1 MDIILGNILIQPN
14 VVTKDG
20 CKYLTDYT
28 RKAQKDIMAV
38 YDADK
43 SNKTKTNQRKIDTK
57 VRDVKCADIIP
68 ILPEVK
74 ELYDNI
80 VINVINP
87 FYNLTIRDSEVPQ
100 FLYYEKGGHYKPH
113 YDAEALWT
121 NPDGTQQ
128 WKKSVDRD
136 ISTILFLND
145 DFEGGEFIFPKYRIR
160 IRPEPGLLV
169 AFPSTHHY
177 LHGVE
182 PVTSGDRIVSVC
194 WMRVNGVPTKEEQ
207 DKEIADKY
215 GIEVY

>member
-43 SNKTKTNQRKIDTK
+43 SNKTKTDQHKIDTK

-194 WMRVNGVPTKEEQ
+194 WMRVNGVPTKEDQ

>member
-28 RKAQKDIMAV
+28 RKAQKDTMGV
-38 YDADK
+38 YDAHK
-43 SNKTKTNQRKIDTK
+43 SNATRTEEHKIDTK

-68 ILPEVK
+68 IFSEVK
-74 ELYDNI
+74 ELYDDIVTNI
-80 VINVINP
+80 INP
-87 FYNLTIRDSEVPQ
+87 FYDLTIRDSEVPQ

-113 YDAEALWT
+113 LDAEGLWT

-128 WKKSVDRD
+128 WKKTVDRD
-136 ISTILFLND
+136 ISTVLFLND
-145 DFEGGEFIFPKYRIR
+145 DFEGGEFVFPKYRIR

-182 PVTSGDRIVSVC
+182 PVASGERVVSVC

>member
-43 SNKTKTNQRKIDTK
+43 SNKTKTDQHKIDTK

>member
-43 SNKTKTNQRKIDTK
+43 SNKTKTDQRKIDTK

>member
-28 RKAQKDIMAV
+28 RKAQKDIMGV
-38 YDADK
+38 YDSEK
-43 SNKTKTNQRKIDTK
+43 SNLNRSEEHKVDTK
-57 VRDVKCADIIP
+57 VRDVKCADISP
-68 ILPEVK
+68 ILSEVK
-74 ELYDNI
+74 ELYDDIVTNI
-80 VINVINP
+80 INP
-87 FYNLTIRDSEVPQ
+87 FYDLVIRDSEVPQ

-113 YDAEALWT
+113 YDAEAIWT

-128 WKKSVDRD
+128 WKKTIDRD
-136 ISTILFLND
+136 ISTVLFLND
-145 DFEGGEFIFPKYRIR
+145 DFEGGEFVFPKYRIR

-182 PVTSGDRIVSVC
+182 PVTSGERIVSVC
-194 WMRVNGVPTKEEQ
+194 WMRVKGVPTKEDQ

-215 GIEVY
+215 GIKVY

>member
-43 SNKTKTNQRKIDTK
+43 SNKTKTDQRKIDTK

-136 ISTILFLND
+136 ISTILFLNA